1 LSARLEG
8 GSVGSVAIAYLA
20 YGAHVRLVTE
30 EAANYHVDLPIHGTG
45 LLAGSVGAELLP
57 STTERAAVFNPGR
70 GAVLDWPGDCG
81 QLCVMFRRADLTAEL
96 ENLLGRPLR
105 KRLEF
110 VAGMD
115 VTTPGG
121 RSWATA
127 TQLAMQEL
135 KRPDGMLRHPLAAR
149 AVETTLIGG
158 LLLGQSHSYT
168 EELNAPAP
176 ASSNAAIRRAIELLE
191 DQPERPWSAGS
202 LARAVLLS
210 VRSLHEGFR
219 RDVGTPP
226 LSYLKQV
233 RLRCAHHDLVAAN
246 DGTASVREIAVR
258 WGFLHHGRFSAAY
271 RDRYG
276 VNPSDTLHA
285 RD

>member
-1 LSARLEG
+1 
-8 GSVGSVAIAYLA
+8 
-20 YGAHVRLVTE
+20 
-30 EAANYHVDLPIHGTG
+30 
-45 LLAGSVGAELLP
+45 
-57 STTERAAVFNPGR
+57 
-70 GAVLDWPGDCG
+70 
-81 QLCVMFRRADLTAEL
+81 MFRRADLTDEL

-158 LLLGQSHSYT
+158 LLFGQSHSYT
-168 EELNAPAP
+168 EELNAPAL
-176 ASSNAAIRRAIELLE
+176 ASSNAAIRRAVELLE

-219 RDVGTPP
+219 RDVGIPP

-233 RLRCAHHDLVAAN
+233 RLRCAHHDLVVAN
-246 DGTASVREIAVR
+246 DGTASVRALFAGGFFTTAASLPPTAIDTGSILRTHCMPAIDPVSNTVPRIVLRQDVPVRVRAVAP
-258 WGFLHHGRFSAAY
+258 SA
-271 RDRYG
+271 
-276 VNPSDTLHA
+276 S
-285 RD
+285 